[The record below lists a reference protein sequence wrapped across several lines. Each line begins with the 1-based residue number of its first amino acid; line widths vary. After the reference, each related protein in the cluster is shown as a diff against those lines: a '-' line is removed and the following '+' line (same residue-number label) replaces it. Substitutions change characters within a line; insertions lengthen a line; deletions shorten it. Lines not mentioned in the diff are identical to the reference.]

1 MEPKKFRIIK
11 PEIRILGI
19 DDGRFVPHTEGE
31 VIVVGV
37 VFRGGCSLDGVM
49 HTHVAID
56 GFDATEQL
64 ASMINSSPHCKQ
76 IRLIMLN
83 GITLGGFNIVDIK
96 KLNFDTKLPIIALTP
111 EKPDLESVYKALI
124 NLPRAE
130 ERWKIVLSAGE
141 IHEVVCLCKKIYM
154 ELVGISITDAE
165 EIVKLTL
172 KNSSLPEPLR
182 VAHLIASGVSL

>member
-1 MEPKKFRIIK
+1 LEPKKFRIIK

-96 KLNFDTKLPIIALTP
+96 KLNFDTKLPVIALTP
-111 EKPDLESVYKALI
+111 EKPDLESVYKALL

-141 IHEVVCLCKKIYM
+141 IHEVVCLYKKIYM